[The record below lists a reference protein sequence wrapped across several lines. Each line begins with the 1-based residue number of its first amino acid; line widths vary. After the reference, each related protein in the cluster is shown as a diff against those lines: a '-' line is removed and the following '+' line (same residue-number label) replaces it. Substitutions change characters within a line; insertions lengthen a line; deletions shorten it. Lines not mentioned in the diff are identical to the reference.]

1 MGDVEGFPNMKSVS
15 PISSLNDVD
24 WDLAKAET
32 LRFVDVLERNEST
45 LSQNLDKLP
54 GSYVTAHAEG
64 NYQEVDENGEIIGEE
79 GEEGGEE
86 GGEKGD
92 SPKKSTY

>member
-15 PISSLNDVD
+15 PLSSLNDVD

-54 GSYVTAHAEG
+54 GSYVTAHVEG
-64 NYQEVDENGEIIGEE
+64 NYQEIDENGEEVG
-79 GEEGGEE
+79 GEGGEE
-86 GGEKGD
+86 GGGKDD